1 MNDGW
6 RMDVLGGM
14 IDRLSEG
21 KSGNKKVIGD

>member
-14 IDRLSEG
+14 IDRLGER